1 MSWKEK
7 TIARILLIL
16 AQMLC
21 ENDKIKLEIEQ
32 LATHIA
38 VKSFGGEL

>member
-16 AQMLC
+16 ARMMSEDVWLKR
-21 ENDKIKLEIEQ
+21 ELET
-32 LATHIA
+32 LSTHISVHA
-38 VKSFGGEL
+38 